1 MIKTSA
7 SRKKEASVLEA
18 SHIKSKSLAIVAVS
32 DSSLLSSRL
41 DVVPDG
47 GDIRHC
53 DAKQPLA
60 NQQAET
66 TPRPLLITASPT
78 NQTDENGC

>member
-1 MIKTSA
+1 MIKASA
-7 SRKKEASVLEA
+7 SHKKEASVMEA
-18 SHIKSKSLAIVAVS
+18 STFKSKSLAIVAVS
-32 DSSLLSSRL
+32 DSSLLSSPL

-53 DAKQPLA
+53 DAKQPHW

-78 NQTDENGC
+78 

>member
-7 SRKKEASVLEA
+7 SRKKKPPFWRLL
-18 SHIKSKSLAIVAVS
+18 HIKSKSLAIVAG
-32 DSSLLSSRL
+32 LMHLFYHHRL

-47 GDIRHC
+47 GDI
-53 DAKQPLA
+53 AIVMPSNPIA

-66 TPRPLLITASPT
+66 TPRP
-78 NQTDENGC
+78 C

>member
-7 SRKKEASVLEA
+7 SRKKEASFWRLL
-18 SHIKSKSLAIVAVS
+18 HIKSKSLAIVAVS
-32 DSSLLSSRL
+32 DHLFYHHRL

-47 GDIRHC
+47 GDIRHWM
-53 DAKQPLA
+53 PSNPIA

-66 TPRPLLITASPT
+66 TPRPLLTLQARH